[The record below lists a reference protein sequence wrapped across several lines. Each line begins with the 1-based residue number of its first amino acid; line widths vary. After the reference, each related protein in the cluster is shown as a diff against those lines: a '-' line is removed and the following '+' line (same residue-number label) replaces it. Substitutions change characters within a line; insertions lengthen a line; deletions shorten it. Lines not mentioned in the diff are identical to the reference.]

1 MITIITPCFNSEQNI
16 ERTICSVLQQKET
29 TDVEYIVIDGRSNDK
44 TMDIVN
50 RYRDQIDKVVSEKD
64 RGIADAY
71 NKGIRLASGDLIGI
85 VAADDRLVPN
95 VLQRVAVEYDG
106 KSDVFVG
113 NNIADVGTSRF
124 RLVQSERNL
133 NELRYRMSICH
144 PSMLVS
150 KSAYEKYGFYSLDY
164 RSAMDRELT
173 LRFYMKG
180 ATFQFSNL
188 YINIFTSYG
197 GISTSDT
204 SIPDREDDLISEK
217 YGLSKEEV
225 QKYRTICN
233 KKNNSLRCKVIK
245 LISKATPEKIKTVRA
260 RNNSNYIFEDDIRK
274 LY

>member
-1 MITIITPCFNSEQNI
+1 MITVITPCFNSEQHI

-29 TDVEYIVIDGRSNDK
+29 TDVEYLVIDGGSTDK

-50 RYRDQIDKVVSEKD
+50 HYRNQIDKVVSEKD

-71 NKGIRLASGDLIGI
+71 NKGIRLALGDLIGI

-95 VLQRVAVEYDG
+95 VLRRVADEYDG

-150 KSAYEKYGFYSLDY
+150 K
-164 RSAMDRELT
+164 
-173 LRFYMKG
+173 
-180 ATFQFSNL
+180 
-188 YINIFTSYG
+188 
-197 GISTSDT
+197 
-204 SIPDREDDLISEK
+204 
-217 YGLSKEEV
+217 
-225 QKYRTICN
+225 
-233 KKNNSLRCKVIK
+233 
-245 LISKATPEKIKTVRA
+245 
-260 RNNSNYIFEDDIRK
+260 
-274 LY
+274 

>member
-64 RGIADAY
+64 RGI
-71 NKGIRLASGDLIGI
+71 
-85 VAADDRLVPN
+85 ADDRLVPN